1 MKQKHYLFIALL
13 AMMVQMAV
21 ASPVSLETA
30 KHVGLRFMSENTQMK
45 CLQTD
50 DLQLVKIYRTENG
63 TAAIY
68 VFNTE
73 NGFVMISADDCAI
86 PILGYSNESV
96 FTGDDVPIQMEE
108 YLQHFVEQIQYG
120 IESQMVADERTARQW
135 ELVQATGNIA
145 EIKGASVVT
154 PLLTDAW
161 NQDCYY
167 NNLCPVDAN
176 GPCGHVYAGCA
187 ATAFSQIL
195 HYWGFPSQGTGSHS
209 YTPEGYPTQT
219 VDFGATTYQWS
230 NMPNA
235 LTASSPSTQINAV
248 ATLMWHCG
256 VAIDMGYGPYGS
268 GAIPSNVATALTSY
282 FNYSND
288 LSVVYKANY
297 DNSTWLNLIKN
308 CLDLGRPIHYSGWN
322 ADSSSGH
329 GFVCDGYDSNNM
341 LHFNWGWSGYYNN
354 YYALD
359 ALTPG
364 NDNYS
369 YDNLAII
376 NIHPNLPSYQVNI
389 SASPSNAGTVAF
401 SDNANRA
408 TITYNFDDGS
418 MTGWTSLDADGDGL
432 GWVSSSNPGI
442 YHNSGVNLSGTG
454 HNSSEAYVISG
465 SYANQTQQVLTP
477 DNYLIATT
485 KAAYTGISFWA
496 SSQDAN
502 YAAEHFGVAVS
513 TTNTSASA
521 FTTIQEWTMTAKGER
536 SSGPRGNRDQGNW
549 YQYNV
554 DLSSYAG
561 QDIWIAIRH
570 FNCSDQFILNV
581 DDITLT
587 TGGGGGSSS
596 ASALYNQGQSC
607 SVMATSNSGYYFAN
621 WTENGTVVSNSANYT
636 FIVNGTRNLVAN
648 FTTQPAPQQYTITIS
663 ANPSNGGS
671 VFFNS
676 KGSTDP
682 DGITDGQWYY
692 YDNGVN
698 TDAIGTSGGNFW
710 WGIMLPSGSFTGNTL
725 TKVAAY
731 DYMAM
736 TGTASI
742 YQGGTNAPAGAAIGT
757 VNVTFTGS
765 NQFVEFN
772 FSNSVTINPQQNVWV
787 VFYNGSGATYP
798 AAVCANTGD
807 ANGRWVSLDGST
819 WEDLTSYGID
829 YTFMVRAYIEQGGSG
844 GSSAVYNEGQTCTVV
859 ATPNSG
865 YTFTGW
871 KENGTTV
878 STNAN
883 YSFTVTGNHNLV
895 ANFSATPPPPQQ
907 YTISVSA
914 NPSSGGS
921 VSGGG
926 TYTQGQ
932 SCTVSASANSGYT
945 FTNWTENGTQV
956 STNANYTFTVTG
968 NRILVAHFAQNT
980 YTIHA
985 SAGANGT
992 ITPSGTIT
1000 VTHGAN
1006 QSFAMIPDNGYIVQD
1021 VFIDG
1026 NSVGPM
1032 NSYSFT
1038 NVTAD
1043 HYIHVTF
1050 VLLDGVEENN
1060 SISAVV
1066 YPNPTTGEVVIECE
1080 RLQHLRIVNA
1090 FGQTVYNSDIEGDQ
1104 IRIDLSSFAKGVYM
1118 MHIEAED
1125 GRAIRKIVVE

>member
-1 MKQKHYLFIALL
+1 MKQKRYLFIALL

-30 KHVGLRFMSENTQMK
+30 KYVGLQFLIENTQMK

-50 DLQLVKIYRTENG
+50 DLQLVKIYWTENG
-63 TAAIY
+63 TAAFY
-68 VFNTE
+68 VFNIE

-96 FTGDDVPIQMEE
+96 FTVDNVPIQMEE

-120 IESQMVADERTARQW
+120 IESQMVADERTVRQW

-145 EIKGASVVT
+145 EIKGATVVT

-219 VDFGATTYQWS
+219 VNFGATTYQWS

-235 LTASSPSTQINAV
+235 LTASSPSAQINAV

-282 FNYSND
+282 FNYSSD

-329 GFVCDGYDSNNM
+329 SFVCDGYDSNNM

-369 YDNLAII
+369 YNNLAII
-376 NIHPNLPSYQVNI
+376 NIHPNLPSYQV
-389 SASPSNAGTVAF
+389 
-401 SDNANRA
+401 
-408 TITYNFDDGS
+408 
-418 MTGWTSLDADGDGL
+418 
-432 GWVSSSNPGI
+432 
-442 YHNSGVNLSGTG
+442 
-454 HNSSEAYVISG
+454 
-465 SYANQTQQVLTP
+465 
-477 DNYLIATT
+477 
-485 KAAYTGISFWA
+485 
-496 SSQDAN
+496 
-502 YAAEHFGVAVS
+502 
-513 TTNTSASA
+513 
-521 FTTIQEWTMTAKGER
+521 
-536 SSGPRGNRDQGNW
+536 
-549 YQYNV
+549 
-554 DLSSYAG
+554 
-561 QDIWIAIRH
+561 
-570 FNCSDQFILNV
+570 
-581 DDITLT
+581 
-587 TGGGGGSSS
+587 
-596 ASALYNQGQSC
+596 
-607 SVMATSNSGYYFAN
+607 
-621 WTENGTVVSNSANYT
+621 
-636 FIVNGTRNLVAN
+636 
-648 FTTQPAPQQYTITIS
+648 TIS

-671 VFFNS
+671 VSFNS
-676 KGSTDP
+676 KGGTDP

-698 TDAIGTSGGNFW
+698 TDAIGTSGGNLW

-772 FSNSVTINPQQNVWV
+772 FSNPVTINPQQNVWV
-787 VFYNGSGATYP
+787 VFYNGSGAAFP

-844 GSSAVYNEGQTCTVV
+844 SSSAVYTEGQTCNVV

-865 YTFTGW
+865 YTFTAW
-871 KENGTTV
+871 KENGNTV

-883 YSFTVTGNHNLV
+883 YSFTVTGNRNLV
-895 ANFSATPPPPQQ
+895 ANFSTTPPPPQQ
-907 YTISVSA
+907 YNISLSA
-914 NPSSGGS
+914 NPSNGGS

-926 TYTQGQ
+926 TYNQGA
-932 SCTVSASANSGYT
+932 SCTVHATANSGYSFVNWT
-945 FTNWTENGTQV
+945 ENGTQVSTNANYTFTVTSNRNLVANFQAQPQQYNITVSANPSNGGSVSGGGTYSQGTTCTVRATANNGFLFTNWTENGTQV

-968 NRILVAHFAQNT
+968 SRNLVANFQAQPQQYNISVSANPSNGGSVSGGGTYSQGTTCTVRATANNGFLFTNWTENGTQVSTNATYSFTVTNNRNLVAHFAQST

-992 ITPSGTIT
+992 ITPSGAIT
-1000 VTHGAN
+1000 VTHGAS
-1006 QSFAMIPDNGYIVQD
+1006 QSFAMIPDNDFMVQD
-1021 VFIDG
+1021 VYIDG
-1026 NSVGPM
+1026 NSVGSM
-1032 NSYSFT
+1032 TSYTFT

-1050 VLLDGVEENN
+1050 VQLDGVEENN
-1060 SISAVV
+1060 IISAVV
-1066 YPNPTTGEVVIECE
+1066 YPNPTTGEFVIECE
-1080 RLQHLRIVNA
+1080 NLKHISIVNA
-1090 FGQTVYNSDIEGDQ
+1090 YGQTVYNADHEGNAV
-1104 IRIDLSSFAKGVYM
+1104 RIDLSSFAKGVYM
-1118 MHIEAED
+1118 MHIEAES
-1125 GRAIRKIVVE
+1125 GHAIRKIVVE